1 MLVLL
6 TQSTIT
12 SRVLNNGDIITTDPD
27 IRELIRKHISYR
39 PMNGDPH
46 LALAEYFRNNPE
58 LGVTVVRATEQAPY
72 NSKVVY

>member
-6 TQSTIT
+6 TQSGST
-12 SRVLNNGDIITTDPD
+12 SRLLNNGDVITTDPD
-27 IRELIRKHISYR
+27 IRELIRKHISFA
-39 PMNGDPH
+39 PMDGDPH

-72 NSKVVY
+72 DPNAVY